1 MGFSNGGVSVGCSW
15 GFFFLFLKNESRIE
29 GFWFLD
35 VRLVFNRLAL
45 WGLGQEGVGEGTGIV

>member
-1 MGFSNGGVSVGCSW
+1 MGFSNGGVSVGCGW
-15 GFFFLFLKNESRIE
+15 GFFFFFKKESRIE

-45 WGLGQEGVGEGTGIV
+45 WVSVGREFVRAQG